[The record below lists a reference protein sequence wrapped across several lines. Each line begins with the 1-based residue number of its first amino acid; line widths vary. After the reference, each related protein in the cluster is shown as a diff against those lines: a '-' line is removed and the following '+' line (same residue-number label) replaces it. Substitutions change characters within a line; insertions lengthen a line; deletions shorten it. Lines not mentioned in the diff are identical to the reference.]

1 MTNGRSL
8 ARRVEERLA
17 NAIGGL
23 YAALERNRFTRFPWA
38 VIQTF
43 SAGQGALLAGS
54 MAYFTFLSLLPLL
67 MVGSFIL
74 GTILEG
80 NVAAQ
85 EALSGAVKQV
95 FPGIAAGKILS
106 QLIASRVVFGVL
118 GLITVAYAGSGF
130 VGALTAC
137 LNRMWE
143 VTTGRNPVG
152 QKILNFLVVLLLSLV
167 LIGSVGLTLWAA
179 YLTRNTIGEAAG
191 LAQRLEYFA
200 SPISLFVVLLLLYRL
215 LPART
220 MSWRS
225 QIPGAFAGAVSIEV
239 LKRGFQFWA
248 QNSAGVSALPR
259 TLLSVVLLLVWLGFF
274 GQIILYG
281 AALNVVIDR
290 YRRGASI
297 FPTPEPDVLPA
308 ARSLD
313 RLGSGSEE
321 RPAVHSPAAPPRE
334 SMTRRSDADPAPSRE
349 GP

>member
-1 MTNGRSL
+1 M
-8 ARRVEERLA
+8 ARRVEERL
-17 NAIGGL
+17 GGVVGAL
-23 YAALERNRFTRFPWA
+23 YERLERNRYTRFPWA

-43 SAGQGALLAGS
+43 SAGHGALLAGS

-67 MVGSFIL
+67 MIGSFIL
-74 GTILEG
+74 GEILEG
-80 NVAAQ
+80 NQAIQDAVT
-85 EALSGAVKQV
+85 GAVQQV
-95 FPGIAAGKILS
+95 FPGIGARKVLN
-106 QLIASRVVFGVL
+106 QLIESRVVFGVL

-152 QKILNFLVVLLLSLV
+152 QKILNFIVVLMLSLV
-167 LIGSVGLTLWAA
+167 LIGSVGLTLWVA
-179 YLTRNTIGEAAG
+179 YLTQITLGDTAG
-191 LAQRLEYFA
+191 LARRIEFFA
-200 SPISLFVVLLLLYRL
+200 SPISLFVVLLLLYRI

-220 MSWRS
+220 ISWRS
-225 QIPGAFAGAVSIEV
+225 QIPGALAGAISIEI

-290 YRRGASI
+290 QRRGAPI
-297 FPTPEPDVLPA
+297 FPTPQTDLLPA
-308 ARSLD
+308 VRTMDDVHDA
-313 RLGSGSEE
+313 GGE
-321 RPAVHSPAAPPRE
+321 RPARTPSASAPQEP
-334 SMTRRSDADPAPSRE
+334 
-349 GP
+349 

>member
-1 MTNGRSL
+1 MRMTNGRSL
-8 ARRVEERLA
+8 ARRVEERLGG
-17 NAIGGL
+17 AIGVL
-23 YAALERNRFTRFPWA
+23 YEALERNRFTRFPWA

-74 GTILEG
+74 GTILQG
-80 NVAAQ
+80 NEAVQ
-85 EALSGAVKQV
+85 DALSGAVQQV
-95 FPGIAAGKILS
+95 FPGIGARKVLN
-106 QLIASRVVFGVL
+106 QLIESRVVFGVL

-152 QKILNFLVVLLLSLV
+152 QKVLNFLVVLLLSLV
-167 LIGSVGLTLWAA
+167 LIGSVGLTLWVA
-179 YLTRNTIGEAAG
+179 YLTEVTLGDVAG
-191 LAQRLEYFA
+191 LAQRIEFFA
-200 SPISLFVVLLLLYRL
+200 SPVSLFIVLLLLYRI

-225 QIPGAFAGAVSIEV
+225 QIPGAVAGAISIEV

-248 QNSAGVSALPR
+248 QNSAGVGALPR

-297 FPTPEPDVLPA
+297 FPTLETDVLPA
-308 ARSLD
+308 AQSLD
-313 RLGSGSEE
+313 RLGRGGEE
-321 RPAVHSPAAPPRE
+321 RPATPSPAAPPRE
-334 SMTRRSDADPAPSRE
+334 SMTRRT
-349 GP
+349 

>member
-8 ARRVEERLA
+8 ARRVEERLGG
-17 NAIGGL
+17 AIGKV
-23 YAALERNRFTRFPWA
+23 YETLERNRFTRFPWA
-38 VIQTF
+38 VVQTF

-67 MVGSFIL
+67 MIGSFIL
-74 GTILEG
+74 GTILQG
-80 NVAAQ
+80 NEAVQ
-85 EALSGAVKQV
+85 DALSGAVQQV
-95 FPGIAAGKILS
+95 FPGIGARKILN
-106 QLIASRVVFGVL
+106 QLIESRVVFGVL

-167 LIGSVGLTLWAA
+167 LIGSVGLTLWVA
-179 YLTRNTIGEAAG
+179 YLTQITLGDTAG
-191 LAQRLEYFA
+191 LAQRIEFFA
-200 SPISLFVVLLLLYRL
+200 SPISLFVVLLVLYRI
-215 LPART
+215 LPARK

-225 QIPGAFAGAVSIEV
+225 QIPGALAGAISIEV

-290 YRRGASI
+290 SRRGASI
-297 FPTPEPDVLPA
+297 FPTLETDVLPA
-308 ARSLD
+308 AQSLD
-313 RLGSGSEE
+313 RLGSRDEDRAGAPTPAGS
-321 RPAVHSPAAPPRE
+321 PRE
-334 SMTRRSDADPAPSRE
+334 SMTRRS
-349 GP
+349 